1 MPFSCKMFNKIF
13 NTIQCCLIQLGFK
26 AEHIKIPKNT
36 SEGEIINIIDKLNAD
51 TNVHGIIV
59 QLPLDTDEK
68 VDSAKVINTVL
79 PTKDVDW

>member
-1 MPFSCKMFNKIF
+1 
-13 NTIQCCLIQLGFK
+13 
-26 AEHIKIPKNT
+26 
-36 SEGEIINIIDKLNAD
+36 LNAD